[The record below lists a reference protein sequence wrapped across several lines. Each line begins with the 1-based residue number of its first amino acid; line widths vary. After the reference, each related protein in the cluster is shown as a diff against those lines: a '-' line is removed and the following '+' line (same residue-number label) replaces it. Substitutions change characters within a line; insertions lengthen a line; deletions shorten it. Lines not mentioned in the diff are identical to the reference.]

1 MDINSAHAAILSIVA
16 FEAATKQNRSQ
27 LNVTQ
32 VFYARLATANK
43 DIEPEIE
50 CVNPTT
56 GKSAGFGEL
65 KGGLLLEGLSMQ
77 WCRWLLKEDKGVLAE
92 IGVHIGFQCAV
103 GMNGR
108 VWVDAGDIGKTILI
122 ARVIQEAEGLW
133 NDEMRKLVK
142 ELVLK
147 L

>member
-1 MDINSAHAAILSIVA
+1 
-16 FEAATKQNRSQ
+16 
-27 LNVTQ
+27 
-32 VFYARLATANK
+32 
-43 DIEPEIE
+43 
-50 CVNPTT
+50 
-56 GKSAGFGEL
+56 
-65 KGGLLLEGLSMQ
+65 
-77 WCRWLLKEDKGVLAE
+77 LKEDKGVLAE